1 MSHSETANTAANK
14 PKKARILIIEDNPD
28 HWTIIQ
34 NAISESFDS
43 PVAVRVS
50 SAEEALEYL
59 QDAQDMGTPLPQ
71 VILLDLY
78 LPARHQGWQVLG
90 TIKSQPAPVSL
101 IPVVVLSH
109 STDPADIIESYD
121 RGASSYLTKPSDLKA
136 WQICFQTL
144 SEYWWDAVR
153 LPESR
158 SFQ

>member
-1 MSHSETANTAANK
+1 MSHSETAKTAASK
-14 PKKARILIIEDNPD
+14 PRKARILIIEDSLD

-34 NAISESFDS
+34 NAINESFDL

-50 SAEEALEYL
+50 NAEQALSYL
-59 QDAQDMGTPLPQ
+59 QNAQDMGTPLPQ
-71 VILLDLY
+71 VVLLDLY
-78 LPARHQGWQVLG
+78 LPTRQQGWQFLENV
-90 TIKSQPAPVSL
+90 KNQPAPVSL

-109 STDPADIIESYD
+109 SSDPADIVESYD
-121 RGASSYLTKPSDLKA
+121 RGASSYLTKPTDLRA
-136 WQICFQTL
+136 WQTCFQTL